1 MLVKF
6 KSKAAA
12 DLIMY
17 EEHAKHILD
26 LLGKETNQGIITAEE
41 TGKAITVIEAEI
53 DRINQQAE
61 LDHVQVAA
69 ESDQADD
76 YDAKPAAP
84 EPVKFST
91 RAYPLLEMLRA
102 AQQGG
107 YSIMWGV

>member
-17 EEHAKHILD
+17 EEHAKQILD
-26 LLGKETNQGIITAEE
+26 LLGKDVSQGIITAEE
-41 TGKAITVIEAEI
+41 TGTAIAAIEAEI
-53 DRINQQAE
+53 ERINQQAE
-61 LDHVQVAA
+61 MEDNSVAGVD
-69 ESDQADD
+69 EQADD
-76 YDAKPAAP
+76 YDDKQPVQ

-102 AQQGG
+102 AHKGG
-107 YSIMWGV
+107 HSIMWGV